1 MPSSE
6 PLVPEGAPPP
16 APAAA
21 NPPAKSFETKTI
33 GGEHFTA
40 TGRPTSAERG
50 AAAPAANDAWQPT
63 PVNGTMSPSP
73 PARGTPV
80 YGDLNPNPPSRSTPR
95 YGDPNP
101 SPPSPGT
108 PRYGDPNPSPPGR

>member
-1 MPSSE
+1 MPTA
-6 PLVPEGAPPP
+6 LPPP
-16 APAAA
+16 LATAAA
-21 NPPAKSFETKTI
+21 PPAKSFETKTI
-33 GGEHFTA
+33 GGERFTA
-40 TGRPTSAERG
+40 PSRGTSDGRDGRATS
-50 AAAPAANDAWQPT
+50 APAANAAWQPT
-63 PVNGTMSPSP
+63 PTNGTMSPSP

-80 YGDLNPNPPSRSTPR
+80 YGDLNPNPPSPSTPR